1 MLESKIAIVGGI
13 PGVGKTT
20 VINIA
25 LELAK
30 EEGVEINTIVYG
42 SEMMQI
48 AEKDYNVQSRDDLR
62 KLPPADQKEIQRLAA
77 ISITEKSAG
86 RRTIVDTHYSIK
98 TGAGT
103 YLQGIPSWVSE
114 GLNPRLLILIE
125 TIPENISLRRNTDP
139 SRIRD
144 EEDIDRVKVHQEL
157 NRTIAATICQKSG
170 ALLGIIQNKQG
181 MAEEAGKILFE
192 YLKTL

>member
-1 MLESKIAIVGGI
+1 MFESKIAIVGGI

-20 VINIA
+20 VINTA
-25 LELAK
+25 LEFAK
-30 EEGVEINTIVYG
+30 KEGVEINTIVYG
-42 SEMMQI
+42 SEMLQI
-48 AEKDYNVQSRDDLR
+48 AKKDYNVQSRDDLR
-62 KLPPADQKEIQRLAA
+62 KLPPAEQKEIQRLAA
-77 ISITEKSAG
+77 FSIAEKSAG
-86 RRTIVDTHYSIK
+86 KATIVDTHYSIK

-103 YLQGIPSWVSE
+103 YLQGIPSWVSDE
-114 GLNPRLLILIE
+114 LNPRLLIIIE

-144 EEDIDRVKVHQEL
+144 EEDIKRVKVHQEL

-181 MAEEAGKILFE
+181 LAEEAGKTLFE
-192 YLKTL
+192 YLKIL

>member
-1 MLESKIAIVGGI
+1 MFESKIAIVGGI

-25 LELAK
+25 LESAK
-30 EEGVEINTIVYG
+30 KEGVEINTIVYG

-48 AEKDYNVQSRDDLR
+48 AKKDYNVQSRDDLR
-62 KLPPADQKEIQRLAA
+62 KLPPAEQKEIQRLAA
-77 ISITEKSAG
+77 ISIAKKSAG
-86 RRTIVDTHYSIK
+86 KVTIVDTHYSIK
-98 TGAGT
+98 TGSGT
-103 YLQGIPSWVSE
+103 YLQGIPSWVSD

-139 SRIRD
+139 SRERD

-181 MAEEAGKILFE
+181 IAEEAGKILFE